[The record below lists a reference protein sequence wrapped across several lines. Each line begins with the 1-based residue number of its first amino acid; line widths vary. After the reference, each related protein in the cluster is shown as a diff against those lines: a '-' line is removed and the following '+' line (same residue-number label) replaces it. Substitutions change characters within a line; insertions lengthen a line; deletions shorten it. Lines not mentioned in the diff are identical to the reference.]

1 MGHIGQAEKY
11 TEKAHPGQEKNSSEF
26 RGQYRNYS
34 PLPFFGLAKP
44 PAAVTSYVY
53 CPLNSRVQPLS
64 SLSFPEKAAMIE
76 LRWKSTW
83 SMIEVPMT
91 TSHRPRRF
99 TILSAFL
106 GVMTVAAACPA
117 ADRPQ
122 WGQRFSRNMVSDETG
137 LPASFDPETG
147 RNVKWSASL
156 GTESYSTP
164 VIANGKVVIGANN
177 GDPRDP
183 RHDGDRGVLLC
194 LDENDGSL
202 CWQLVVPKFQGDI
215 YLDWPRAGICS
226 TATVEDNRVYVVT
239 NRAEV
244 VCLDLLGQANGNDGP
259 YRDEGRHM
267 VLPGEKPMR
276 VTAIDADIIWLFDMP
291 SGVGMHPHDAAH
303 SSILIDGP
311 YLYLNTGNG
320 VDRTHRRIP
329 GIDAPSLIVLDKNT
343 GRLVA
348 QDGERIGPRIFH
360 CTWSSPA
367 LGEVDGR
374 RLIFFGGGDG
384 VCYAFDALQ
393 PSATPGPV
401 KTLRRVWRFDC
412 DPTAPKENLNLY
424 KRNRRVSP
432 SNIKSMPV
440 FYKNRLYV
448 TVGGDIW
455 WGKDKAW
462 LQCID
467 ATKTGEITETG
478 LLWSYLLE
486 RHCCS
491 TPAIHDGMVFVG
503 DCGRNV
509 HCVDAE
515 TGKPYWV
522 HETGG
527 EIWGS
532 PLVADGKV
540 YIGTRR
546 GYLWTFAAEKEKKIL
561 GCVDAGRSI
570 CSSVVAANGVL
581 YLATQERLWAIRVGQ
596 GSP

>member
-1 MGHIGQAEKY
+1 MSSVRLVSVVTFFSVIAEIG
-11 TEKAHPGQEKNSSEF
+11 
-26 RGQYRNYS
+26 
-34 PLPFFGLAKP
+34 L
-44 PAAVTSYVY
+44 
-53 CPLNSRVQPLS
+53 
-64 SLSFPEKAAMIE
+64 
-76 LRWKSTW
+76 
-83 SMIEVPMT
+83 
-91 TSHRPRRF
+91 
-99 TILSAFL
+99 
-106 GVMTVAAACPA
+106 A

-122 WGQRFSRNMVSDETG
+122 WGQPFSRNMVSDETG
-137 LPASFDPETG
+137 LPESFDPESG

-194 LDENDGSL
+194 LDEADGSL
-202 CWQLVVPKFQGDI
+202 CWQLVVPKFEGDV

-226 TATVEDNRVYVVT
+226 TATVEGDRVYVVT

-259 YRDEGRHM
+259 YLDEGRHM
-267 VLPGEKPMR
+267 VLPGEEPMR
-276 VTAIDADIIWLFDMP
+276 VTAIDADIIWLFDMR
-291 SGVGMHPHDAAH
+291 SQVGMHPHDAAH
-303 SSILIDGP
+303 SSILIDGQ

-320 VDRTHRRIP
+320 VDRTHRNIP
-329 GIDAPSLIVLDKNT
+329 GIDAPSLIALNKTT

-360 CTWSSPA
+360 STWSSPA

-374 RLIFFGGGDG
+374 RLIFFCGGDG
-384 VCYAFDALQ
+384 VCYAFDALM
-393 PSATPGPV
+393 PSAVSEPV
-401 KTLRRVWRFDC
+401 RTLRRVWRFDC
-412 DPTAPKENLNLY
+412 DPTAPKEDLNLY
-424 KRNRRVSP
+424 KRNRRESP

-440 FYKNRLYV
+440 FHGNRVYV

-455 WGKDKAW
+455 WGKDQSW

-478 LLWSYLLE
+478 LLWSYPLDG
-486 RHCCS
+486 HCCS
-491 TPAIHDGMVFVG
+491 TPAIHDGLVFVG
-503 DCGRNV
+503 DCERNV

-515 TGKPYWV
+515 TGEPCWV

-546 GYLWTFAAEKEKKIL
+546 GYLWTFAAEREKRIL

-570 CSSVVAANGVL
+570 CGSAVAANGVL
-581 YLATQERLWAIRVGQ
+581 YVATLERLWAIHAGQ